1 MFFSG
6 NSTNFKG
13 LNHWCTL
20 DISRPCIFPGP
31 GKFQGVVAPE
41 SPGNFQAAGNKQ
53 GGPLEISRW
62 WKIYFLNVRR
72 NRHFH
77 IKHKFESHPGWQFT
91 ISSRNHENICMKR
104 WPSWLKSWLIEKNM
118 TLLTPKW
125 RNSSKNFFASIKICV
140 NTFVLMNSVGTLPQ
154 NIRKIFR
161 NFFCSYLANP
171 PPKNHFW
178 HIRRAVMYL
187 SQN

>member
-154 NIRKIFR
+154 NIRKIF
-161 NFFCSYLANP
+161 
-171 PPKNHFW
+171 
-178 HIRRAVMYL
+178 
-187 SQN
+187 